1 MKQLKYHLLQKNS
14 ICRVLRTVECILIS
28 AFLYRLGP
36 VTCRILRNLFVPIPL
51 YFQKLQIKLLRIF
64 SKSMKKGKSVKTTRN
79 YRFKYYYQG
88 TNERIVIRE
97 ILRYQN
103 ESLSQ
108 IEKQTQNSFLLLPLK
123 LISTFALLFYGN
135 SFVATVRA
143 RELS

>member
-28 AFLYRLGP
+28 AFLCRLGP

-97 ILRYQN
+97 IPT
-103 ESLSQ
+103 
-108 IEKQTQNSFLLLPLK
+108 IPKWKSFANRETNTK
-123 LISTFALLFYGN
+123 LFLA
-135 SFVATVRA
+135 VTVKINFNIRIA
-143 RELS
+143 FLWK

>member
-28 AFLYRLGP
+28 AFLCRLGP

-88 TNERIVIRE
+88 TNECIVIRE
-97 ILRYQN
+97 IPT
-103 ESLSQ
+103 
-108 IEKQTQNSFLLLPLK
+108 IPKWKSFANRETNTK
-123 LISTFALLFYGN
+123 LFLAVTVKIDFNIRIA
-135 SFVATVRA
+135 FVWK
-143 RELS
+143 

>member
-28 AFLYRLGP
+28 AFLCRLGP

-97 ILRYQN
+97 IPA
-103 ESLSQ
+103 
-108 IEKQTQNSFLLLPLK
+108 IPKWKSFANRETNTK
-123 LISTFALLFYGN
+123 LFLA
-135 SFVATVRA
+135 VTVKIDFNMRIA
-143 RELS
+143 FLWK

>member
-28 AFLYRLGP
+28 AFLCRLGP

-64 SKSMKKGKSVKTTRN
+64 SKSTKKGKSVKTTRN

-97 ILRYQN
+97 IPT
-103 ESLSQ
+103 
-108 IEKQTQNSFLLLPLK
+108 IPK
-123 LISTFALLFYGN
+123 
-135 SFVATVRA
+135 
-143 RELS
+143 